1 MSDELRLIAQNLLK
15 LFDIALDGLGEQFEV
30 LEAQRTV
37 IELTLNQSNQ
47 LLSSHVSVLSFDYMF
62 VNAVVYVVKYF
73 VSSLGL
79 VKNHF
84 EFGAP

>member
-47 LLSSHVSVLSFDYMF
+47 LLSCHVSVLSFDDVF